1 MKLQRAVHFEVLKG
15 VRSRAKHGSGSVYQI
30 VIAAPAEPRAAVA
43 AVVYFTVE
51 KVASIISHINLLFH
65 GPSVILHQGITSG
78 VKYSRRFRGEGGRA
92 GGG

>member
-51 KVASIISHINLLFH
+51 KVASIISRINLRSL
-65 GPSVILHQGITSG
+65 PLSWSIRDITSG
-78 VKYSRRFRGEGGRA
+78 NYIGCEI
-92 GGG
+92 